1 MTAKL
6 SQSGLSRDTI
16 HNIQQALATF
26 PEINRAI
33 LYGSR
38 AKGNYRNGSDI
49 DLALN
54 VTTANSHQL
63 LLNVMDAMDNL
74 DTPYSLDISIK
85 SQISNP
91 DLLAHIE
98 RVGIEF
104 YNKKQFKT

>member
-6 SQSGLSRDTI
+6 SQSGLSRNTI
-16 HNIQQALATF
+16 HNIRQALATF
-26 PEINRAI
+26 PEIDRAI

-54 VTTANSHQL
+54 VTTTNSHQL
-63 LLNVMDAMDNL
+63 LLNIMDVMDNL

-85 SQISNP
+85 SQNSNP
-91 DLLAHIE
+91 DLFSTH
-98 RVGIEF
+98 
-104 YNKKQFKT
+104 